1 MLTLEVRRRPGAGA
15 EMHRISG
22 PSATVGASSGNEIV
36 VRARGVYGRHLRLF
50 ERDGSYHVDLFKG
63 IEAVNV
69 NGRAFFGGAIAPG
82 DRIAI
87 GEATITVV
95 EAPQPSGA
103 TTVPIAA
110 GDETTSEEDSPASE
124 WIGDLS
130 DNIQTTAQAV
140 IHFPVLW
147 HWVEQTAND
156 PSLYLDMEFLPG
168 DIQLLKNSVIL
179 HKRTTYEDWEDPARK
194 RHLLRLWLSAPDLD
208 DGDEQLRGGIRL
220 GRSS

>member
-22 PSATVGASSGNEIV
+22 ASATVGASSGNEIV

-69 NGRAFFGGAIAPG
+69 NGRAFFGGAIAAG

-95 EAPQPSGA
+95 DAAPANEIAIVRPAMAGEVTAEADEPAHVPLFA
-103 TTVPIAA
+103 T
-110 GDETTSEEDSPASE
+110 SPAAAPSPAH
-124 WIGDLS
+124 
-130 DNIQTTAQAV
+130 TTAPGPMALGLLV
-140 IHFPVLW
+140 TE
-147 HWVEQTAND
+147 VE
-156 PSLYLDMEFLPG
+156 Y
-168 DIQLLKNSVIL
+168 
-179 HKRTTYEDWEDPARK
+179 RT
-194 RHLLRLWLSAPDLD
+194 L
-208 DGDEQLRGGIRL
+208 
-220 GRSS
+220 

>member
-36 VRARGVYGRHLRLF
+36 VRARGVYGRHLRVF
-50 ERDGSYHVDLFKG
+50 ERDGEYHVDLFKG

-95 EAPQPSGA
+95 EAPQPNGGA
-103 TTVPIAA
+103 TVPITA
-110 GDETTSEEDSPASE
+110 GEGTD
-124 WIGDLS
+124 
-130 DNIQTTAQAV
+130 
-140 IHFPVLW
+140 F
-147 HWVEQTAND
+147 
-156 PSLYLDMEFLPG
+156 
-168 DIQLLKNSVIL
+168 
-179 HKRTTYEDWEDPARK
+179 
-194 RHLLRLWLSAPDLD
+194 D
-208 DGDEQLRGGIRL
+208 DGAPSPTAASPSAAPWTCGSIA
-220 GRSS
+220 